1 MAIDKRFDVYFLD
14 EARDFLLQLSDDE
27 KEEVLANIKAS
38 TKVINSTLFK
48 KLNKDIWEFRSK
60 YNGRQ
65 FRMLAFWDKTR
76 KAIVIATHG
85 FIKKTQKTPQK
96 EIERAE
102 QIMKKYY
109 MNIINAK

>member
-1 MAIDKRFDVYFLD
+1 MSLDKRFDVLFLD
-14 EARDFLLQLSDDE
+14 EARNFLLGLS
-27 KEEVLANIKAS
+27 KEEQAEILADIRTS
-38 TKVINSTLFK
+38 TTLINSTLFK

-65 FRMLAFWDKTR
+65 FRMLAFWDKTQ
-76 KAIVIATHG
+76 KAMVIATHG

-102 QIMKKYY
+102 QIMKNYY
-109 MNIINAK
+109 KNI